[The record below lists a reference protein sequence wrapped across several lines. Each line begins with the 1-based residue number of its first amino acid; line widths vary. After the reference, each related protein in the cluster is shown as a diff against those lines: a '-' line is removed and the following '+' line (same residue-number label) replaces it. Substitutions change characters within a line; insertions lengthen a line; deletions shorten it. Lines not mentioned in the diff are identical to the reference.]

1 RLQPGR
7 DRHPAH
13 CPVRQRGAVL
23 PFPYGPQPGESPMAL
38 KENPRPNPWAARL
51 HFLVRFA
58 GLTGFVAAIAGL
70 VIALVQNLGPDAF
83 LPALQ
88 GESGDLV
95 AQVAAYL
102 LAVGG
107 GLLLLLL
114 LVEALVA
121 LVVVAGRRSVFGF
134 NATLQVALAVAL
146 LIGVNIFSF
155 FHYLRQ

>member
-1 RLQPGR
+1 AGLEPGVHRRRLLAARHGHQQFALPRAVLLQRASALPPRLQPGR

-121 LVVVAGRRSVFGF
+121 LV
-134 NATLQVALAVAL
+134 
-146 LIGVNIFSF
+146 
-155 FHYLRQ
+155 